1 MMTNKDERDFIASE
15 IKKRI
20 IGPGYTEGVFA
31 CKSDA
36 SDEILDNRPIVMY
49 TGGILYPQKSNEADD
64 TIDVNDVSVI
74 DDMLQTTNDGRESLF
89 GDIDNT
95 NADDVDDTDSE
106 SSRIDKESNQLDLGI
121 ADRADFKP
129 SHIGVIFCVSEDTR
143 SIDVDVKYGIYHVL
157 DNTKKENDS
166 ILENVRVKLGRCSL
180 EQLKNTF
187 SYYDAYPNILTE
199 IRLFGA
205 NKMEDL
211 FFVDENNLTISPRR
225 IFKRV
230 DAQTHKDIYLQASS
244 FPDLPRNKVA
254 RLLTKLF
261 NNPTKSL
268 DLPIGLD
275 WEAVSTAIKEIEKL
289 PSLGS
294 LLQNNGWNNIISN
307 LSYDN
312 ENKKVRIT
320 NGAFNIPENE
330 NLSSILFVDDPVK
343 NHLLPLLLQYRY
355 FHREQKILQTYS
367 LSLDKKPE
375 PYLLPDSNDS
385 LRLHWKTM
393 LRVDHN
399 GKKHK
404 YVQILLENAKK
415 KIKKQLAEDFIHQA
429 ELKVSSSGILSYS
442 EPHRSSIADK
452 EYDVNEILYSDIKI
466 YAKGVNCGAK
476 WNITEN
482 TREVMTTYTPSQL
495 AVAFNP
501 ESNKSSISDACD
513 VFDLT
518 IWSKLHKDEILNRFR
533 DIAKAY
539 EEWHKTQQVLADSN
553 SVLNDT
559 LNEQKEFLERLN
571 ENIDYLDSNED
582 AYRCFQL
589 ANTAMYIQMIISRDS
604 YFKKNREMSEFT
616 DNASFNDPTLWDR
629 FKSGDQRPKY
639 RPFQLAF
646 LLMNVKSTF
655 ENEDPYRNDDV
666 DLIWFPTGGGKT
678 EAYLALTALTI
689 AHRRLVSPNDDGISV
704 VMRYTL
710 RLLTAQ
716 QFERA
721 SFLICAME
729 YLRRHINDNKFSLGN
744 SPITIGM
751 WIGKASSPNK
761 YDDLKQGKYRRF
773 VRYLNGQPT
782 DSSSANPFPISYCPW
797 CGCKMITPGMNGR
810 FINGY
815 DRLSERNGGVIHC
828 INQACTFQ
836 NTLPIMFIDEQ
847 LYETPPTLL
856 FATVDKFA
864 QLKDKKTGSLFGCRE
879 DNRRKPDLIIQ
890 DELHLISG
898 PLGSLV
904 GMYESMIEEV
914 CTEHDENGQI
924 IRRPKIIA
932 STATTRNT
940 QRLIKQL
947 YARNVRSFPVSGVR
961 YNDNFF
967 SEALPKSE
975 SKRLYMGIAPT
986 GHSAS
991 ELEIRSIAAQIVAKE
1006 LLFVSELKCAGV
1018 DLNNVTEVTYYLLAG
1033 QESSPLKAELDDYWT
1048 LVLYYNNLKSL
1059 GRAHSRIGQEIRS
1072 NAESMRR
1079 YLDEYPSLDFIC
1091 RNFHQR
1097 TEEFTSRQESSRI
1110 KELLVDAEA
1119 RTSLVQDNNHRI
1131 RVTSNM
1137 DIVQATNMISVG
1149 IDIARWNTMMIIGQ
1163 PLTTAE
1169 YIQSSSRV
1177 GRTVDGLV
1185 INLYNPLR
1193 TRELSFY
1200 ENYLPYHSAFYKHV
1214 EPLMAT
1220 TFTEQT
1226 INKLVTNLY
1235 LCYMGAVKGY
1245 TRNSDVTDNDK
1256 ENLKALLLSRCK
1268 KTSDNVFYGSLEEYI
1283 KKEVDEVYENFNN
1296 HPQTPFWRFMRDN
1309 GRDLSHPLMNSLRD
1323 IESDTY
1329 IYYDI

>member
-1 MMTNKDERDFIASE
+1 MTNKDKRDFIASE

-64 TIDVNDVSVI
+64 ISDVDDDYVI
-74 DDMLQTTNDGRESLF
+74 DDMQTTNDDEESLS
-89 GDIDNT
+89 GDVDNT

-129 SHIGVIFCVSEDTR
+129 SHIGIIFCVSEETQ
-143 SIDVDVKYGIYHVL
+143 SIDVDVKYGIYHVI
-157 DNTKKENDS
+157 DNSKKEDNS
-166 ILENVRVKLGRCSL
+166 ILENVRVKLGRCSM
-180 EQLKNTF
+180 EQLKDTF

-199 IRLFGA
+199 IKLFGA
-205 NKMEDL
+205 QKMEDL

-244 FPDLPRNKVA
+244 FPDIPRNKVA

-268 DLPIGLD
+268 DLPVGLD
-275 WEAVSTAIKEIEKL
+275 WSAVSKAIKEIEKL

-312 ENKKVRIT
+312 ENRNVRIT

-367 LSLDKKPE
+367 LPLDKKPE

-385 LRLHWKTM
+385 LRIHWKTM

-399 GKKHK
+399 GKRHK

-415 KIKKQLAEDFIHQA
+415 KTKRQLAEDFIHQA
-429 ELKVSSSGILSYS
+429 ELKVSSPGILSYS

-452 EYDVNEILYSDIKI
+452 EYDVNEILYSDINI

-476 WNITEN
+476 WKITEN

-501 ESNKSSISDACD
+501 ESNISSISDACD

-518 IWSKLHKDEILNRFR
+518 IWSELHKDEILNRFR
-533 DIAKAY
+533 AIADAYKA
-539 EEWHKTQQVLADSN
+539 WHENQEVLADSN
-553 SVLNDT
+553 GVLNDT
-559 LNEQKEFLERLN
+559 LNEQKEFIERFN
-571 ENIDYLDSNED
+571 DNIDYLDSNEA
-582 AYRCFQL
+582 AYRCFQI
-589 ANTAMYIQMIISRDS
+589 ANTAMYIQMVISRDS
-604 YFKKNREMSEFT
+604 YFKKNRDLSEFT
-616 DNASFNDPTLWDR
+616 DNSSFNDTTLWNR
-629 FKSGDQRPKY
+629 FASGNSKQKY

-646 LLMNVKSTF
+646 LLMNVRSTF
-655 ENEDPYRNDDV
+655 ENKDPYRNDDV

-721 SFLICAME
+721 SFLICALE
-729 YLRRHINDNKFSLGN
+729 YLRRHINDNNYSLGN

-815 DRLSERNGGVIHC
+815 DRLSERYCGVIHC
-828 INQACTFQ
+828 INNACTFQ
-836 NTLPIMFIDEQ
+836 DTLPIMYIDEQ
-847 LYETPPTLL
+847 LYNTPPTLL

-864 QLKDKKTGSLFGCRE
+864 QLKDEKTGRLFGLRNN
-879 DNRRKPDLIIQ
+879 NRRSPDLIIQ

-991 ELEIRSIAAQIVAKE
+991 ELEIRSIAAQIIAKE
-1006 LLFVSELKCAGV
+1006 LLIVSELKCEGV
-1018 DLNNVTEVTYYLLAG
+1018 DLNNVTEVTEYLLDG
-1033 QESSPLKAELDDYWT
+1033 QESSPLKAEFDDYWT

-1059 GRAHSRIGQEIRS
+1059 GRAHSRIGQEIKS

-1119 RTSLVQDNNHRI
+1119 RTSLVKDNNYRI

-1200 ENYLPYHSAFYKHV
+1200 ENYLPYHEAFYKHV

-1245 TRNSDVTDNDK
+1245 TKNSDVTDNDK
-1256 ENLKALLLSRCK
+1256 EELKNLLLGRCK
-1268 KTSDNVFYGSLEEYI
+1268 KTSSNAFYGSLEEYI

-1296 HPQTPFWRFMRDN
+1296 HPQTPFRRFMRDN
-1309 GRDLSHPLMNSLRD
+1309 SRDLSHPLMNSLRD

>member
-1 MMTNKDERDFIASE
+1 MTNKEKRDFVASE
-15 IKKRI
+15 ITKRI

-36 SDEILDNRPIVMY
+36 SDEILDNRPIVTY
-49 TGGILYPQKSNEADD
+49 TGGILYPQKSDVPDDISEESDNFELAEEQTSNDDEYLLSNEASSAEADEVEDSD
-64 TIDVNDVSVI
+64 T
-74 DDMLQTTNDGRESLF
+74 
-89 GDIDNT
+89 
-95 NADDVDDTDSE
+95 E

-129 SHIGVIFCVSEDTR
+129 SHIGIIFCVNEDTQR
-143 SIDVDVKYGIYHVL
+143 VDVDVKYGIYHLL
-157 DNTKKENDS
+157 DSSKEEDNS
-166 ILENVRVKLGRCSL
+166 IRENVKVKLGRCTL

-199 IRLFGA
+199 IKLFGA

-225 IFKRV
+225 IFKRE
-230 DAQTHKDIYLQASS
+230 DDQTHKDIYLQASS
-244 FPDLPRNKVA
+244 FPDIPRNKVA
-254 RLLTKLF
+254 RLLIKLF
-261 NNPTKSL
+261 SNPAKSF

-275 WEAVSTAIKEIEKL
+275 WVAVSEAIKEIEIL
-289 PSLGS
+289 PALVC
-294 LLQNNGWNNIISN
+294 LLQNNSWIDITSN
-307 LSYDN
+307 LSYESASN
-312 ENKKVRIT
+312 QVRIT
-320 NGAFNIPENE
+320 GGAFNVPDGVD
-330 NLSSILFVDDPVK
+330 LYGILLVDDPVK

-355 FHREQKILQTYS
+355 FRREQKILQTYS
-367 LSLDKKPE
+367 LPLNQKSE
-375 PYLLPDSNDS
+375 PYLLPDSDNS
-385 LRLHWKTM
+385 LKLHWKTM

-399 GKKHK
+399 GKRHK

-415 KIKKQLAEDFIHQA
+415 KTKRQLAEDFIHQA
-429 ELKVSSSGILSYS
+429 ELKVSSPGILSYS

-452 EYDVNEILYSDIKI
+452 EYDVNEILYSDIKV

-476 WNITEN
+476 WNVTEN

-501 ESNKSSISDACD
+501 ESNKSSISKACD

-518 IWSKLHKDEILNRFR
+518 IWSNLTKNEILTRFR
-533 DIAKAY
+533 TIADAY
-539 EEWHKTQQVLADSN
+539 EKWHYSQSALAAGDA
-553 SVLNDT
+553 VLNDV
-559 LNEQKEFLERLN
+559 LNEQTDFLKRLRD
-571 ENIDYLDSNED
+571 NIDYLDSQND
-582 AYRCFQL
+582 AYKCFQI
-589 ANTAMYIQMIISRDS
+589 ANTAMYIQMVISRDP
-604 YFKKNREMSEFT
+604 YFKKNRDVSEIPAN
-616 DNASFNDPTLWDR
+616 DNFDDVTLWAR
-629 FKSGDQRPKY
+629 FSAGLSRPRY

-655 ENEDPYRNDDV
+655 ENNDPYRNDNV

-689 AHRRLVSPNDDGISV
+689 AQRRLKSPSDCGISV

-729 YLRRHINDNKFSLGN
+729 FLRLHICNDKAYSDYSLGDT
-744 SPITIGM
+744 PITIGM

-761 YDDLKQGKYRRF
+761 YADLGKGKYNRF
-773 VRYLNGQPT
+773 LRYLNGEPNN
-782 DSSSANPFPISYCPW
+782 SSSANPFPISYCPW

-815 DRLSERNGGVIHC
+815 DRLLSKRNGGVIHC
-828 INQACTFQ
+828 INSACTFLD
-836 NTLPIMFIDEQ
+836 TLPIMFIDDK
-847 LYETPPTLL
+847 LYDTPPTLL

-864 QLKDKKTGSLFGCRE
+864 QLKDKKTGELFGYRVE
-879 DNRRKPDLIIQ
+879 NRRKPDLIIQ

-914 CTEHDENGQI
+914 CTEHDKNAQI

-967 SEALPKSE
+967 SEALPQSE
-975 SKRLYMGIAPT
+975 SKRLYMGMAPT

-991 ELEIRSIAAQIVAKE
+991 ELEIRTVAAQIVAKE
-1006 LLFVSELKCAGV
+1006 LLIISELKNAGI
-1018 DLNNVTEVTYYLLAG
+1018 DLNIITDVTNYLIDINAPCSLR
-1033 QESSPLKAELDDYWT
+1033 KELDDYWT

-1091 RNFHQR
+1091 KNFHQR

-1119 RTSLVQDNNHRI
+1119 RTSLVQDNSHRI

-1177 GRTVDGLV
+1177 GRTVDG
-1185 INLYNPLR
+1185 
-1193 TRELSFY
+1193 
-1200 ENYLPYHSAFYKHV
+1200 
-1214 EPLMAT
+1214 
-1220 TFTEQT
+1220 
-1226 INKLVTNLY
+1226 
-1235 LCYMGAVKGY
+1235 
-1245 TRNSDVTDNDK
+1245 
-1256 ENLKALLLSRCK
+1256 
-1268 KTSDNVFYGSLEEYI
+1268 
-1283 KKEVDEVYENFNN
+1283 
-1296 HPQTPFWRFMRDN
+1296 
-1309 GRDLSHPLMNSLRD
+1309 
-1323 IESDTY
+1323 
-1329 IYYDI
+1329 